1 MTDVLLGIGVAT
13 FVVYTAFHISY
24 ILSMKRTSDRMAEF
38 FRNTEANLNGTLSE
52 LRDTLENMKKIT
64 GNVREVTE
72 DVRQIADTAASV
84 ERSIRGLYFSAKEYL
99 GTATGEKLA
108 GLKAGIRTGV
118 VTLVK
123 NLQEG
128 RGEDHERRTGEE
140 GK

>member
-1 MTDVLLGIGVAT
+1 MTDVLLGIGVAA
-13 FVVYTAFHISY
+13 FVVYAVFQIMY
-24 ILSMKRTSDRMAEF
+24 IRSMKRASDRMAEF
-38 FRNTEANLNGTLSE
+38 FQNIEANLSGTLSE

-72 DVRQIADTAASV
+72 DVRQIAGTAASV
-84 ERSIRGLYFSAKEYL
+84 ERNIRVMYRSAKESL
-99 GTATGEKLA
+99 GTATEARIA

-118 VTLVK
+118 VTLVR

-128 RGEDHERRTGEE
+128 RGDDHEGRTGEE

>member
-1 MTDVLLGIGVAT
+1 MN
-13 FVVYTAFHISY
+13 
-24 ILSMKRTSDRMAEF
+24 MRRTSDRMAEF

-64 GNVREVTE
+64 GNVNEVTE

-84 ERSIRGLYFSAKEYL
+84 ERSIRGLYFSAKEGL
-99 GTATGEKLA
+99 GTAAEARIA

-128 RGEDHERRTGEE
+128 RSDDHERRTGEE
-140 GK
+140 GE